1 MTAMFEVKT
10 PKIVTLQH
18 ASTLASLRNETQ
30 KVDVVVTRR
39 FKRRLLYVLLMY
51 ILLNVSLNPSLN
63 TSLLKDKKYRRMS
76 KNLQK
81 TAASEPLRTCQINHL
96 LETKTFSKP
105 CLFLEI
111 VDG

>member
-1 MTAMFEVKT
+1 MTAVFEVKT

-81 TAASEPLRTCQINHL
+81 TAASDSLRTCQINHL

>member
-81 TAASEPLRTCQINHL
+81 TAASEPYEPAKSTIYLKQRHFQNPVYFW
-96 LETKTFSKP
+96 K
-105 CLFLEI
+105 
-111 VDG
+111 